1 MAPYGQPCTDGFIN
15 LTVEPDLK
23 KLDPNW
29 TPNKSAP
36 AVVICSIGI
45 VPATAWSITHPV
57 KYGMVIIMPDEKV
70 DKTRAPPRRYLTGS
84 TWDKILLN
92 EADFEVFFFSFSTS
106 TGLEARFVW
115 LIKRFND
122 RVNRRR
128 TSLKSVLRERK
139 QLKSSSLP
147 YQGPS

>member
-1 MAPYGQPCTDGFIN
+1 
-15 LTVEPDLK
+15 
-23 KLDPNW
+23 
-29 TPNKSAP
+29 
-36 AVVICSIGI
+36 
-45 VPATAWSITHPV
+45 
-57 KYGMVIIMPDEKV
+57 MPDEKV
-70 DKTRAPPRRYLTGS
+70 DKTSAPPRRYLTGS

-115 LIKRFND
+115 LINRFND

>member
-1 MAPYGQPCTDGFIN
+1 MSKSKVIGDYVLIR
-15 LTVEPDLK
+15 VEPDLK
-23 KLDPNW
+23 KFDPNW

-36 AVVICSIGI
+36 AVVICSMGI

-57 KYGMVIIMPDEKV
+57 KYGIVIIMPDEKV

-122 RVNRRR
+122 RVNCRR
-128 TSLKSVLRERK
+128 TSLKSVFRVGE
-139 QLKSSSLP
+139 QF
-147 YQGPS
+147 